1 MMLAH
6 PELCRFFT
14 DEEMSLFLET
24 LVGHSFRVLLIEST
38 SREKLLLENRVT
50 IDTDLCEF

>member
-1 MMLAH
+1 MMLTH
-6 PELCRFFT
+6 PELRRFFT

-24 LVGHSFRVLLIEST
+24 IVGRSFRVLLIEST
-38 SREKLLLENRVT
+38 SREKLPLENRVT